1 MTFGDSTL
9 HKPVASE
16 EPTGSGL
23 HLGLYME
30 GLRGKNVVFPFV
42 VVCLWV
48 FFFPDSRKMSVQQD
62 ITLLVTWVDS

>member
-1 MTFGDSTL
+1 MPDYWMGLWQDSNMTFGDSTL

-30 GLRGKNVVFPFV
+30 GLRGKNVVFLFV

-48 FFFPDSRKMSVQQD
+48 FFFSLTAER
-62 ITLLVTWVDS
+62 

>member
-30 GLRGKNVVFPFV
+30 GLRGKNVVFLFV

-48 FFFPDSRKMSVQQD
+48 FFSLTAER
-62 ITLLVTWVDS
+62 